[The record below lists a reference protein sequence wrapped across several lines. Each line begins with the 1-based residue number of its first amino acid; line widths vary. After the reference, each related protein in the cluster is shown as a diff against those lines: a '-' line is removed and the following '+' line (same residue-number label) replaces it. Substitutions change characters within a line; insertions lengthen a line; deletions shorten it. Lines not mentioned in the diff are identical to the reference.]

1 MFNVKQ
7 FDENNIVEYN
17 RNIRHKNNTKT
28 IDDTINSSDGVER
41 STSDLPEDDCKKIDK
56 NTYFMEVAMEILRK
70 SDIKGSTEKMVREY
84 IRTYNALKTQLSD
97 TSNIQIPKQTVFYDY
112 IICLEDGKKMQM
124 LQRHLK
130 VKYNMTF
137 QDYKQKW
144 GLRPDY
150 PHTCPKYSE
159 IRAEIVKKK
168 RKTQKNVEKRKN
180 KKLN

>member
-7 FDENNIVEYN
+7 IDENNIVEYS
-17 RNIRHKNNTKT
+17 RNIQHKNHTKT
-28 IDDTINSSDGVER
+28 IDDAIDSNNSTECSV
-41 STSDLPEDDCKKIDK
+41 SDLSEDNCKNIDK
-56 NTYFMEVAMEILRK
+56 NTYFMEAAMEILKK

-84 IRTYNALKTQLSD
+84 IRTYNTLKTQLSD
-97 TSNIQIPKQTVFYDY
+97 TSNIKIPKQTVFYDY

-124 LQRHLK
+124 LKRHLK

-144 GLRPDY
+144 GLQPDY

-168 RKTQKNVEKRKN
+168 RKTQKNIEKRKN